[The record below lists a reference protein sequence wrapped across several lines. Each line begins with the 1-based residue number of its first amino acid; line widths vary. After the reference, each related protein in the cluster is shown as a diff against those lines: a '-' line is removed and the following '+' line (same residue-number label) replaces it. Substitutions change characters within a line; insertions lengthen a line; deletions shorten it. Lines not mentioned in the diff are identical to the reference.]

1 MTYRHLLSDAAENL
15 PTVLCGYWDD
25 VRETSSLADVLKVI
39 ETLFADSG
47 QEPAMVDVRERGQKS
62 ARRQS
67 YRSFLRKGANIEIDE
82 ISVHARDSDPMAQT
96 WTPPAFATFQFND
109 RVNFVGLYASHEN
122 IGLLD
127 SEQILRMAA
136 RLDAGAAYRFSYPL
150 AFSPVA
156 YMSRLSFSP
165 NERRFGSVTDTDSL
179 RVANYRDHCWRGM
192 RAHDGFVRDIYDL
205 VVLNDLAANR
215 TVGRSSLREWVT
227 ADQGRGS
234 WSKEARFSLWTLGS
248 ADPVTLQESLD
259 KERILLAGFGPD
271 D

>member
-1 MTYRHLLSDAAENL
+1 
-15 PTVLCGYWDD
+15 
-25 VRETSSLADVLKVI
+25 
-39 ETLFADSG
+39 
-47 QEPAMVDVRERGQKS
+47 
-62 ARRQS
+62 
-67 YRSFLRKGANIEIDE
+67 
-82 ISVHARDSDPMAQT
+82 
-96 WTPPAFATFQFND
+96 
-109 RVNFVGLYASHEN
+109 
-122 IGLLD
+122 
-127 SEQILRMAA
+127 
-136 RLDAGAAYRFSYPL
+136 
-150 AFSPVA
+150 
-156 YMSRLSFSP
+156 
-165 NERRFGSVTDTDSL
+165 
-179 RVANYRDHCWRGM
+179 M